1 KTNMTLTKTKP
12 KRPPVHNKKRTGQH
26 HKRSRNYVKAY
37 WPYLPILAVLLLG
50 FFANSWLSAMH
61 RTVLGYAT
69 DMSRQSLLDDTN
81 TQRTTNGLKRLTI
94 NSQLNQAAQNKANDM
109 AARDYWSHNTP
120 DGKTPWTFITAT
132 GYSFMRAGENLAYGF
147 ATASDTI
154 TGWMNSPEHR
164 ANILNQYYT
173 QVGFGYINIP
183 DYQGDGPQ
191 TLVVAMYAQPATQAV
206 AAASPKP
213 VAPPTYHQS
222 PSTPAPAPAPAPV
235 STTTTKKPPT
245 KPKAAT
251 KQKPVS
257 TPKSDTVVA
266 KPADTGDTI
275 DQQRVARIQLFTA
288 GNAAW
293 SMLAI
298 TMIACAALIMFLFN
312 HARAWHRVLVR
323 GERFVLHH
331 PLFDVTAVSLAM
343 LSFILSQTSGL
354 IR

>member
-1 KTNMTLTKTKP
+1 MTLTKTKP
-12 KRPPVHNKKRTGQH
+12 KRTPAHSKKRTGQH
-26 HKRSRNYVKAY
+26 HKHSNNYVKAY
-37 WPYLPILAVLLLG
+37 WPYLPILAVLAVG
-50 FFANSWLSAMH
+50 FFANTWLGSMH

-81 TQRTTNGLKRLTI
+81 TQRTANGLKGLTI
-94 NSQLNQAAQNKANDM
+94 NSKLNRAAQNKASDM

-120 DGKTPWTFITAT
+120 DGKTPWTFIAAT
-132 GYSFMRAGENLAYGF
+132 GYSYMRAGENLAYGF

-164 ANILNQYYT
+164 ANVLNQYYT

-206 AAASPKP
+206 AAAQPKP
-213 VAPPTYHQS
+213 SSPPVYHQS
-222 PSTPAPAPAPAPV
+222 APPPAPTPTPVPA
-235 STTTTKKPPT
+235 TTKAT
-245 KPKAAT
+245 THKAAPKPTT
-251 KQKPVS
+251 KQAAAS
-257 TPKSDTVVA
+257 RPKSDTVVA
-266 KPADTGDTI
+266 AKPVDTGDTI

-293 SMLAI
+293 SMLAL
-298 TMIACAALIMFLFN
+298 TMVACAAFIVLIFN
-312 HARAWHRVLVR
+312 HALAWHRVLVR

-331 PLFDVTAVSLAM
+331 PLFDMIAVSLAM
-343 LSFILSQTSGL
+343 LGFILNQTSGL